1 MAFFVF
7 TGSGGPWDLSLFPHL
22 SEKPGKVD
30 FLIFCSMLHLLFLS
44 TMNPSSDILSSLP
57 KQLVAPPTTKNNVK
71 LDYNITAHKLTRHKI
86 GFFFC
91 RNAIKCLCLK
101 ETPSLRGK
109 FSGTKRR
116 NKPILF
122 SQVVT

>member
-7 TGSGGPWDLSLFPHL
+7 TGSGGPWDLSLLPHL

-57 KQLVAPPTTKNNVK
+57 KQLVAPPTTKNNAK

-86 GFFFC
+86 GFFLQE
-91 RNAIKCLCLK
+91 RNQVLVF
-101 ETPSLRGK
+101 E
-109 FSGTKRR
+109 R
-116 NKPILF
+116 NPFIERKIF
-122 SQVVT
+122 GNKA